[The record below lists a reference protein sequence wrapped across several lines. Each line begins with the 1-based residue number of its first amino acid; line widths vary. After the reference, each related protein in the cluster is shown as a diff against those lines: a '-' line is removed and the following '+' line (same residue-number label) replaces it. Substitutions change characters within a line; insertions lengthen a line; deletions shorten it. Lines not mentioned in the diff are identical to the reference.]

1 MRNILKS
8 GKSVIQYATFV
19 SNLGFSGGSDYLVA
33 LPIELKDAQSY
44 INKYHRHHQA
54 AHRDKFRIAA
64 MLDDEIVGVVQ
75 VGRPVSRVL
84 DDGKTLEVLRL
95 CTNGTKDVCSFL
107 YSRAARIAKE
117 MGYRRIITYILS
129 SESGTSLKASG
140 WVLEADGVGGTD
152 WNVPSRPRE
161 VIATQMSLFP
171 EKPKYPIGEKKQR
184 WVKELN

>member
-1 MRNILKS
+1 M
-8 GKSVIQYATFV
+8 
-19 SNLGFSGGSDYLVA
+19 VA
-33 LPIELKDAQSY
+33 VPIELKDAQSY

-64 MLDDEIVGVVQ
+64 MQDNEIVGVVQ

-117 MGYRRIITYILS
+117 MGYSRIITYILS

-140 WVLEADGVGGTD
+140 LVLEADGVGGTD

-161 VIATQMSLFP
+161 VIATQISLFP
-171 EKPKYPIGEKKQR
+171 EKPKYPIGEKKKR